1 MAFFRYNIE
10 AVKFEGSRMRL
21 MLTLLAVIYSAAFS
35 HPQRPPPYHHS
46 PPTPLAPQAHP
57 PTLTWQEFK
66 TRFGKHYASL
76 AEEHY
81 RSQVFARAVR
91 KMRAHNANPMRKYD
105 MRINP
110 LFDVENDEFHE
121 VYTKTY
127 ASPHR

>member
-1 MAFFRYNIE
+1 
-10 AVKFEGSRMRL
+10 MRL

-46 PPTPLAPQAHP
+46 PPPPLAPQAHP
-57 PTLTWQEFK
+57 PTLTWQQFK